1 MMGLHNFLDRIVTI
15 DTVWFH
21 LPSISDVNEHHMD
34 SI

>member
-1 MMGLHNFLDRIVTI
+1 MMGLYNFLGRIVTI

-21 LPSISDVNEHHMD
+21 LPSISDVNKHHMD